1 MNREP
6 MRGEVWDVVFPAP
19 IGRHPAVVL
28 SINRMNSQI
37 GSIAVLLITGTTGP
51 SETHVSIE
59 SEAGVT
65 KYDESFVNITDV
77 HSVDKQRA
85 RKYRGRL
92 DPPSELSRVERLVRT
107 YLGL

>member
-1 MNREP
+1 

-37 GSIAVLLITGTTGP
+37 GSVAVLLVTGTKGP
-51 SETHVSIE
+51 PETYISIGP
-59 SEAGVT
+59 EAGVAM
-65 KYDESFVNITDV
+65 YDESFVNVTDI

-92 DPPSELSRVERLVRT
+92 DPPSELTRVEGLVRT